1 MPDTLTKADV
11 LKAVAALPDDG
22 ITLEDVIERLLV
34 VRKVQAGLAQQG
46 QGVPHDEVVAAFK
59 KPPAER
65 YPRPAAHALPSRARF
80 IAS

>member
-22 ITLEDVIERLLV
+22 ITLEDIIERLLV

-65 YPRPAAHALPSRARF
+65 SWRG
-80 IAS
+80 